1 MRFWRCPDGTGV
13 RYDRVNDARLDH
25 EWSVPSELPM
35 LRGSLVWKLT
45 IWFLLLSLLPIGVI
59 VLFVRQDV
67 SEELTNLAK
76 EDTGSQVSLLANEI
90 SSAIDDRRLQEL
102 IGGAT
107 NETQVAFLVGEDG
120 AYVAHGDEAG
130 FGGLMSDDFSA
141 EVVRHVLDGTD
152 GVVVEEGTGR
162 FVGFST
168 VPAGALGRRTLFGL
182 LPIKAVLAMDES
194 VVSAPMSRIERSAIV
209 QLVVTLLVISMAIGV
224 AVWVVVRP
232 IQRLTSAAQEV
243 GAGNLDVQIDPANM
257 KGELKVLTNAFNQ
270 MTRQV
275 AGRTRELEELGRA
288 ILNGPPDASTLSEV
302 LGEHVSLMFPHS
314 QLEIRVFPDQT
325 LLRHPDDRQPV
336 AGSAWEWLA
345 TQSEAQHFLP
355 GEVPPWDTQA
365 ADDALVVTPVL
376 DVETKE
382 PIGGIHLSLPATLAR
397 HLGLREL
404 VDHHLDLGGAPGRA
418 NTGDKMLTLVAS
430 ALAGGDCIDDADAL
444 RAGGTVGVLGCVVK
458 APSTLGTFL
467 RSFRWGHVR
476 QLDRVS
482 RQLLARAWAAGAGP
496 GDSSLTIDLD
506 STICETYGLAKE
518 GARHHGYTGAGGY
531 HPLLAIAAGTGEVLM
546 SRLREGR
553 ANTARGAAHFLR
565 ETVGRVRYGGAR
577 GQLTVRADSGFYAHT
592 VVAACR
598 EMDVRFSIT
607 IRQRA
612 SLRDLI
618 EAIPEE
624 DWTPIPYWMDG
635 AADVAETTYTPFQTK
650 PDAAPVRLIV
660 RRVKPTPGSQLAL
673 FARYSYHAFITDR
686 DGETLEL
693 EADHRRHAEVENAI
707 RDLKYGV
714 GLNHMPSAR
723 FAANGAWLAGQVMAH
738 NLARWTARI
747 GLGERTVITKTLR
760 RRVFAL
766 VGRITRSA
774 RRLTLHLP
782 RRWPWETQFSRA
794 LARLQAIPFPA

>member
-1 MRFWRCPDGTGV
+1 MPACSCRPPSPGT
-13 RYDRVNDARLDH
+13 
-25 EWSVPSELPM
+25 
-35 LRGSLVWKLT
+35 
-45 IWFLLLSLLPIGVI
+45 
-59 VLFVRQDV
+59 
-67 SEELTNLAK
+67 
-76 EDTGSQVSLLANEI
+76 
-90 SSAIDDRRLQEL
+90 
-102 IGGAT
+102 
-107 NETQVAFLVGEDG
+107 
-120 AYVAHGDEAG
+120 
-130 FGGLMSDDFSA
+130 
-141 EVVRHVLDGTD
+141 
-152 GVVVEEGTGR
+152 
-162 FVGFST
+162 
-168 VPAGALGRRTLFGL
+168 
-182 LPIKAVLAMDES
+182 
-194 VVSAPMSRIERSAIV
+194 
-209 QLVVTLLVISMAIGV
+209 
-224 AVWVVVRP
+224 
-232 IQRLTSAAQEV
+232 
-243 GAGNLDVQIDPANM
+243 
-257 KGELKVLTNAFNQ
+257 
-270 MTRQV
+270 
-275 AGRTRELEELGRA
+275 
-288 ILNGPPDASTLSEV
+288 
-302 LGEHVSLMFPHS
+302 
-314 QLEIRVFPDQT
+314 
-325 LLRHPDDRQPV
+325 
-336 AGSAWEWLA
+336 
-345 TQSEAQHFLP
+345 
-355 GEVPPWDTQA
+355 
-365 ADDALVVTPVL
+365 
-376 DVETKE
+376 
-382 PIGGIHLSLPATLAR
+382 
-397 HLGLREL
+397 LGLREL

-430 ALAGGDCIDDADAL
+430 ALGGGDCIDAADAL
-444 RAGGTVGVLGCVVK
+444 RAGGTVGVPGCVVK

-496 GDSSLTIDLD
+496 GDSPLTIDLD

-518 GARHHGYTGAGGY
+518 GARHHGYTGARGY
-531 HPLLAIAAGTGEVLM
+531 HPLLAIATGTGEVLM

-650 PDAAPVRLIV
+650 PDAPPARLIV

-714 GLNHMPSAR
+714 GLNHMPSGR

-782 RRWPWETQFSRA
+782 RRWPWETQFSPEGDPITLDSTSMVVFTGDGGYTFTTVLTGYTAARDPVTAHPIAETQRLTLHNDPQLPSSGAITVTLPTGGLGPDVTVQQEVWCALRDFTGRDQLNIGEGSNFTLADTRVLVRA
-794 LARLQAIPFPA
+794 DGTWDVGRGRHVHPRRRELHRSRR